1 METEGPGLFFT
12 IAAFIGGFSLLV
24 FIHEWGH
31 YIVGRIFGVKIE
43 TFSIGMGKEL
53 FGRTDKRGT
62 RWKVSAIPLGGYVKF
77 FGDASA
83 ASNPGDIPEGLTEAE
98 KSVCYHFKPLWQ
110 RALIVFAGPAVNLI
124 AAVLVFSAFVHMR
137 GIAITEPVI
146 ATVVAETPAA
156 EAGFQDRDR
165 ILEIDGEEVE
175 RFSDIAQIIRL
186 HPGHTLPVLVEREG
200 RELLLRPTI
209 GTQYFEDRFGNRY
222 PYGQLGVTNVD
233 AEGRTPYTV
242 VNENPGLFTSLAE
255 GSRQMVGTTKMIF
268 TTLGQ
273 MALGIRS
280 VRELGGPV
288 RIANAIGEAAHIS
301 LESFVWMLAM
311 LSLNL
316 GIVNLLPIPVL
327 DGGHLLF
334 YGLEAIK
341 GSPIS
346 KKAQEAGFV
355 AGFALMLIFMLL
367 VTLNDLQSIAL

>member
-62 RWKVSAIPLGGYVKF
+62 RWKISAIPLGGYVRF

-83 ASNPGDIPEGLTEAE
+83 ASNPGDIPEGLTEEE
-98 KSVCYHFKPLWQ
+98 KKVCYHFKPLWQ

-124 AAVLVFSAFVHMR
+124 AAVLVFGAFVYLR
-137 GIAITEPVI
+137 GVAITEPV
-146 ATVVAETPAA
+146 AVSVGAEDPAGV
-156 EAGFQDRDR
+156 AGFQSHDR
-165 ILEIDGEEVE
+165 ITQINGQEVD
-175 RFSDIAQIIRL
+175 RFSDIARIVRL
-186 HPGHTLPVLVEREG
+186 RPGHTLNVVVEREG
-200 RELLLRPTI
+200 REVILRPTI
-209 GTQYFEDRFGNRY
+209 GTKYFEDRFGNRY
-222 PYGQLGVTNVD
+222 PYGYLGVGNSD
-233 AEGRTPYTV
+233 EAGRTPYTQV
-242 VNENPGLFTSLAE
+242 IEHPGFWLSMSE
-255 GSRQMVGTTKMIF
+255 GSRQMVSTTKMIF

-273 MALGIRS
+273 MILGVRS
-280 VRELGGPV
+280 VKELGGPV
-288 RIANAIGEAAHIS
+288 RIATAIGEAAHDG
-301 LESFVWMLAM
+301 LESLVWLLAM

-367 VTLNDLQSIAL
+367 VTLNDLQSLPL